1 MAGGF
6 MQFANKGKILVI
18 RKETSKETRIIVDYK
33 KVINGDPSSNIVLK
47 SGDTIIV
54 P

>member
-6 MQFANKGKILVI
+6 TDWAKQKKILVI
-18 RKETSKETRIIVDYK
+18 RKESGKETRMTVNYK
-33 KVINGDPSSNIVLK
+33 KAMKGDPRSNVVLK